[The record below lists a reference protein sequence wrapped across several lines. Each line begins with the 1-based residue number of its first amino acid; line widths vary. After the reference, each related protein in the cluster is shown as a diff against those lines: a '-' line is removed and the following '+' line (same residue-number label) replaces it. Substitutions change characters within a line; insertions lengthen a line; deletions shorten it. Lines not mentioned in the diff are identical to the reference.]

1 MQSLSGF
8 ARKYAIME
16 ELDSGFGAGH
26 TPEAFVR
33 LDSWEGRIQASLHVK
48 GLKQGPYTYKLYLIF
63 AKHDQLI
70 PLSAG
75 SLSSSYNGM
84 QNGLEIDAE
93 TLKKH
98 GLKPENIRFAAI
110 TAENQDKKWVPL
122 FSSFEKSY
130 KWDESIR
137 QVMLRRSSAADRPEP
152 RAYEEAKAPS
162 VTERPVNEARR
173 PLSPMELNTPQP
185 QPMLIT
191 PQPVNIPQ
199 PMSAPVQPVNTPP
212 QPVAAQAQPALA
224 QEKPDM
230 VHSQPAVI
238 HPQPANANT
247 QPVMTQAQPTGV
259 QTEPA
264 AQTFN
269 ADSGTYNTAPYAN
282 TQAQTPSPVQANP
295 VHQRTPQDLLYHRCD
310 MGRLEESLKNYF
322 EECTPFKRASRGYSW
337 YRVSDLAK
345 LSNIMYMSGV
355 NVPVFANPKILV
367 GLFKYKHIL
376 AGLYHGDNGAH
387 YYVIGVPAKNETDN
401 RPFETACRWVPVSDS
416 PVRDMGG
423 YWLVYVS
430 LKSGEIVV

>member
-1 MQSLSGF
+1 MLYHPEILRILSREVYRLGGIMQSLSGF

-70 PLSAG
+70 PLVAG

-93 TLKKH
+93 TMGKH
-98 GLKPENIRFAAI
+98 GLKPDNIRFAAI
-110 TAENQDKKWVPL
+110 TAENKEKKWVPL

-137 QVMLRRSSAADRPEP
+137 QLILKKP
-152 RAYEEAKAPS
+152 
-162 VTERPVNEARR
+162 VTEDKPQTQ
-173 PLSPMELNTPQP
+173 LSVEIKPQP
-185 QPMLIT
+185 AIERRTEETKPPMLSLVQN
-191 PQPVNIPQ
+191 PPESQPEKN
-199 PMSAPVQPVNTPP
+199 PP
-212 QPVAAQAQPALA
+212 QPVKAVPQPV
-224 QEKPDM
+224 P
-230 VHSQPAVI
+230 SN
-238 HPQPANANT
+238 PQPAMDAST
-247 QPVMTQAQPTGV
+247 HV
-259 QTEPA
+259 QTPA
-264 AQTFN
+264 EGMQN
-269 ADSGTYNTAPYAN
+269 PGTHSNPQAYAPVPQKDERGQSIEAN
-282 TQAQTPSPVQANP
+282 ANP
-295 VHQRTPQDLLYHRCD
+295 VQSNPAIQTSTQRMFPQDLPYNRCD
-310 MGRLEESLKNYF
+310 MRKLEESLKNHF

-416 PVRDMGG
+416 TIRDMGG